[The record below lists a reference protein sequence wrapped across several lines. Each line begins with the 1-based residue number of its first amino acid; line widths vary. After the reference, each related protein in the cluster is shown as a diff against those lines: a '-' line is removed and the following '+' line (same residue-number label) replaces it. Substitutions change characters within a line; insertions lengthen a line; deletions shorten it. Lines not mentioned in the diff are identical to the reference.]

1 MDLGLA
7 GKKAIITGGT
17 KGIGRAIADLLADE
31 GADVGI
37 CARHEGEVDAAV
49 AALAA
54 KGVNATGAAVDVADG
69 DGLISWIE
77 AAAGVLGGI
86 DLVVANV
93 SAMAVVS
100 NPDAWRRSVDLDILG
115 TVNTVGAALPHL
127 RRSEAGSIVAISSV
141 AGVEAIRG
149 ASPYTAVK
157 AAMIAYVKGLSRELA
172 PAGIRANA
180 VSPGT
185 IFFEG
190 GVWHRRQKNEP
201 DFYQAALAQNPMGRM
216 GSAEEVANAAVFLLS
231 PRASFV
237 TGTNLIVDGAI
248 TQRIQF

>member
-31 GADVGI
+31 GVDVGI
-37 CARHEGEVDAAV
+37 CARHVADVDQTV
-49 AALAA
+49 KALSA

-69 DGLISWIE
+69 DGLKAWID
-77 AAAGVLGGI
+77 AAAEVLGGI
-86 DLVVANV
+86 DLLVANV
-93 SAMAVVS
+93 SAMAVGPS
-100 NPDAWRRSVDLDILG
+100 ADAWRRSVDIDILG
-115 TVNTVGAALPHL
+115 TVNTVDGALPHL
-127 RRSEAGSIVAISSV
+127 RRSDAGSIVAISSV

-157 AAMIAYVKGLSRELA
+157 AAMIAYCKGLARELA
-172 PAGIRANA
+172 PAGIRTNV

-190 GVWHRRQKNEP
+190 GVWHRRQQNERE
-201 DFYQAALAQNPMGRM
+201 FYDTALAQNPMGRM

-231 PRASFV
+231 SAASFV

>member
-17 KGIGRAIADLLADE
+17 KGIGRAIADLLAQE

-37 CARHEGEVDAAV
+37 CARHEGEVDQAV

-69 DGLISWIE
+69 DGLKSWIE
-77 AAAGVLGGI
+77 AAAEVLGGI
-86 DLVVANV
+86 DLLVANV

-127 RRSEAGSIVAISSV
+127 RRSDAGAIVAISSV

-190 GVWHRRQKNEP
+190 GVWHRRQQNEP
-201 DFYQAALAQNPMGRM
+201 DFYNAALAQNPMGRM

-231 PRASFV
+231 PKASFV